1 MRPDGVVVSLGST
14 ARGTRAVW
22 LCAALVL
29 ILAGLT
35 AWIVAPLSPSVLML
49 QFAWTPRGFGEIVH
63 VWPPEHL
70 ARYRA
75 HLPVD
80 CALLLAYA
88 AFGHL
93 LATRTRIL
101 FPLARPV
108 RRFAPFMLPLA
119 AAFDA
124 AENAFH
130 AWLTAMP
137 RFDVPLVYLA
147 STASSASKWALL
159 FAFAAI
165 LLCALARGE
174 D

>member
-1 MRPDGVVVSLGST
+1 MSLGST
-14 ARGTRAVW
+14 VRGARALW
-22 LCAALVL
+22 LCAACVL
-29 ILAGLT
+29 ILAALT
-35 AWIVAPLSPSVLML
+35 AWIVAPLSPGVLML
-49 QFAWTPRGFGEIVH
+49 QFAWTPRAFGEIVH

-80 CALLLAYA
+80 GALLLAYG
-88 AFGHL
+88 AFGYL

-101 FPLARPV
+101 SPLARPV

-124 AENAFH
+124 VENGFH

-137 RFDVPLVYLA
+137 RFDVPLVYF
-147 STASSASKWALL
+147 ASSASSAAKWALL

-165 LLCALARGE
+165 LLWALARGE